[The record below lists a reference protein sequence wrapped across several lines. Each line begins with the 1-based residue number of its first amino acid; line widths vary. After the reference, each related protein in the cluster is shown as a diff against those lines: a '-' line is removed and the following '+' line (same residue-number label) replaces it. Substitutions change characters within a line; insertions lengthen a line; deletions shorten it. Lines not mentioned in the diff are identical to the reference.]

1 MIQIILNIL
10 NNSTN
15 AFLRFFDL
23 LSWHY
28 GKMIT
33 IGKWL
38 NLFVKYFGPIHSSEY
53 LQILSSKRIQNYL
66 TLSQERETTFLSLS
80 QLVEKVSSSISLSFS
95 LQRRMFFR
103 RIFRQNDQLD
113 ANQYRR
119 LSRNL
124 FPEWR
129 GSDQTLRASS
139 DWFQN
144 DNRETRSLTK
154 TIASSRYN
162 ISVCFVECAL
172 SC

>member
-1 MIQIILNIL
+1 MEKWLQLENGWICLSNIL
-10 NNSTN
+10 GQFIQANIYRSFLQRGFKTISPFLKWERDYLSL
-15 AFLRFFDL
+15 AF
-23 LSWHY
+23 S
-28 GKMIT
+28 
-33 IGKWL
+33 IGREGI
-38 NLFVKYFGPIHSSEY
+38 F
-53 LQILSSKRIQNYL
+53 L
-66 TLSQERETTFLSLS
+66 TLSL
-80 QLVEKVSSSISLSFS
+80 SLSFS